1 MQTMHSGASS
11 REWTLV
17 GALDKPIAGWV
28 AFRPKRVTMIRKTV
42 SSPLVGCSF
51 RTPLSYLAIAALGAS
66 CKPEPDVS
74 NPEPVPAH
82 PVVDDELVPADEIVV
97 DFPSQGY
104 MMPTLAGGGAQQL
117 GAVFCRDKATQKQL
131 YDIIRNVEQLQKS
144 AIANIPE
151 LEGKKSLSGKLE
163 LALSFA
169 TARLPVGVAAGTSG
183 SRDVT
188 FTLAFG
194 ELQEKVL
201 PLRAIEEELREI
213 AKAAL
218 ESDVCDESGVF
229 GIVSVI
235 TAKEVD
241 MVFDDEMEVGAD
253 LDAELGK
260 IAEASAAFKWSKEQ
274 GLKIERDFDD
284 DVVFFMK
291 LVHFKEE
298 GRGVVVE
305 QVQQLGQD
313 QAQEI
318 RQQQQQQQQQQSWQ
332 QQ

>member
-1 MQTMHSGASS
+1 
-11 REWTLV
+11 
-17 GALDKPIAGWV
+17 
-28 AFRPKRVTMIRKTV
+28 MIRKTM
-42 SSPLVGCSF
+42 SSPLAGCSF

-74 NPEPVPAH
+74 NPEPVPAP

-117 GAVFCRDKATQKQL
+117 GAVFCRDEATQKQL

-169 TARLPVGVAAGTSG
+169 TARLPVGIAAGTSG

-229 GIVSVI
+229 
-235 TAKEVD
+235 
-241 MVFDDEMEVGAD
+241 DDEMEVGAD

-260 IAEASAAFKWSKEQ
+260 IAEASAAFTWSKEQ

-305 QVQQLGQD
+305 QVQQLGPG
-313 QAQEI
+313 QAQQI
-318 RQQQQQQQQQQSWQ
+318 REQQRQQQQQQSWQ